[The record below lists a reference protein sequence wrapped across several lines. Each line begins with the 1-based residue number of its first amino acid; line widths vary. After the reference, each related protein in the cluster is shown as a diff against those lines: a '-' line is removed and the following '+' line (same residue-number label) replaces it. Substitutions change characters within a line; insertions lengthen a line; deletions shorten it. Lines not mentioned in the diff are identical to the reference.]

1 MKKVAVVHPY
11 LRAGGGS
18 EARALW
24 CAQALKDNY
33 VVSLVSMGKIDLSE
47 LNYCYGTQLNSDEIQ
62 LVSLPLSRLIEHR
75 FDSLRNYYLAGYCR
89 QHSCEYDL
97 MISAYNIMDFGKKGI
112 QFIADF
118 SFDDQLR
125 RSFDKNPEGWMGL
138 LYNESFLRKMYLR
151 LGERIA
157 GRSLYGW
164 EKNITVAN
172 SDWSRQVLKDVF
184 ELEAKTIYPP
194 VADEYPTI
202 PWENREN
209 GFICLGRLVPEKGID
224 RIISILIEVKKK
236 IPGIHLHIIG
246 RKENKTYFK
255 KIAKRCAGHENWINL
270 EEGIYGQEKLTAIAG
285 HRYGIHGRPVEP
297 FGIAAAE
304 MAKAGCIVWVPDKG
318 GQREIVDHPDLI
330 YNESNAVDKI
340 ISVLNDSKKQMAL
353 RSHLAAQS
361 QRFSQKIFIEQVR
374 SLVDSFFSQDR
385 KLYSILS
392 PDRLPLIS
400 VIIPTYN
407 RKELLERA
415 VRSVLSQTYRNI
427 ELIVVDDAS
436 TDSTKEMIEA
446 IQDERVR
453 YIRHESNLGA
463 AAARNTG
470 IRDAQGDYIAFQDSD
485 DDWMPKKIEK
495 QMGIFLDSSPE
506 TGVVYCGFF
515 RQRNGKKTRIPSKKI
530 TQKEGDIFQSLLLGY
545 YLVGTPSVIIKK
557 EVFERVGMFNEDY
570 PALEEWDLWLRIS
583 QDYRFQFINE
593 ELLVSYQ
600 TPESL
605 SVNRHLF
612 LNGYLQLLK
621 DHGKELNNNPKALSN
636 LYIEIANQY
645 CHIRKSGEGRRYF
658 VYALKKNVW
667 DIRSISGLF
676 FSLFGSDVYRG
687 LVRLKNRLIG

>member
-24 CAQALKDNY
+24 CTQALKDKY
-33 VVSLVSMGKIDLSE
+33 DVSLVSMGKIDLSV

-62 LVSLPLSRLIEHR
+62 LISLPLSRIIRHR
-75 FDSLRNYYLAGYCR
+75 FDSLRSYYLAGYCR
-89 QHSCEYDL
+89 QHSHKYDL

-125 RSFDKNPEGWMGL
+125 RTFDKNPEGWMGL
-138 LYNESFLRKMYLR
+138 LYSESFLRKMYLR

-157 GRSLYGW
+157 GGSHYGW
-164 EKNITVAN
+164 EKNITIAN
-172 SDWSRQVLKDVF
+172 SNWSRQVLNEVF
-184 ELEAKTIYPP
+184 NLNVQTIYPP

-246 RKENKTYFK
+246 RKENQAYFK
-255 KIAKRCAGHENWINL
+255 KIAKQCAVHKTWISL
-270 EEGIYGQEKLTAIAG
+270 EEGIYGQEKLAAIAG

-330 YNESNAVDKI
+330 YNENNAVDKI
-340 ISVLNDSKKQMAL
+340 VSVLNDSKKQTVL
-353 RSHLAAQS
+353 RSHLAAHS
-361 QRFSQKIFIEQVR
+361 QRFSKEIFVEQVR
-374 SLVDSFFSQDR
+374 RMVDSFFGQDQN
-385 KLYSILS
+385 LASILS
-392 PDRLPLIS
+392 SDRSPLIS

-407 RKELLERA
+407 RRELLERA
-415 VRSVLSQTYRNI
+415 VRSVLAQTYRNI

-436 TDSTKEMIEA
+436 TDSTKKMVGA
-446 IQDERVR
+446 MHDERLR
-453 YIRHESNLGA
+453 YIRHKSNLGA
-463 AAARNTG
+463 AASRNTG
-470 IRDAQGDYIAFQDSD
+470 IKAARGDYIAFQDSD
-485 DDWMPKKIEK
+485 DEWMAEKIEK
-495 QMGIFLDSSPE
+495 QMGMFLDSPPE

-515 RQRNGKKTRIPSKKI
+515 RQREGKKTRIPSKKF
-530 TQKEGDIFQSLLLGY
+530 TQREGEIFQPLLLGY

-557 EVFERVGMFNEDY
+557 EVLEKVGLFNEDY
-570 PALEEWDLWLRIS
+570 PALEEWDLWLRIAKE
-583 QDYRFQFINE
+583 YRFQFINE

-605 SVNRHLF
+605 SVNRPLF

-621 DHGKELNNNPKALSN
+621 DHREELNNHPKALSN
-636 LYIEIANQY
+636 LYIEIANQF
-645 CHIRKSGEGRRYF
+645 CHTGKSREGRRYF
-658 VYALKKNVW
+658 YYAFKKNIW

-676 FSLFGSDVYRG
+676 FSLFGSNVYSG
-687 LVRLKNRLIG
+687 LVRLKNRLTG